1 MSDNPSDQQDAKL
14 TSSMPP
20 TVWKPEF
27 PDGGSR
33 AWSVAAGAAGLMF
46 CAFGYV
52 NSFGVYQE
60 YYLLNQLST
69 RPPDDISWIGSLQ
82 VFFLF
87 SGTLIGG
94 PLFDRYGSVVLW
106 PSALLF
112 VFSVMMT
119 SLCKEYYQ
127 FLLAQ
132 GILEGITSGMIMAPG
147 LAAVSHYFFHNRGA
161 ALGLAV
167 GGSSLGGV
175 IFPIALTKMLNQ
187 PSLGFGWSVRI
198 CAFLMLGILLPSCVA
213 VRPRLPPRKKAIV
226 LWSAFRSPL
235 FLSTVL
241 SNFFLVMGLFIPMF
255 YLPTYAKHAHGMPQ
269 QLSLYLVAMLNGG
282 SFFGR
287 IILGMAADRVLG
299 RLNVL
304 GISSLATG
312 IMCFCWPRAQ
322 SVGAII
328 VFSTIYGFTSG
339 AVVSMLSAC
348 FAQIPKD
355 PGDIGTYIGMGMFC
369 VAFGAL
375 IGTPISGV
383 LVSRSGGFETAS
395 IFSGVMTTVGSFMVL
410 FVKVLSGKG
419 MWSKY

>member
-1 MSDNPSDQQDAKL
+1 MSNNPSGQQDANL
-14 TSSMPP
+14 TSSVAPAAR
-20 TVWKPEF
+20 KPDF
-27 PDGGSR
+27 PDGGLR
-33 AWSVAAGAAGLMF
+33 AWSVVAGAAGLMF

-60 YYLLNQLST
+60 YYQTHQLST
-69 RPPDDISWIGSLQ
+69 RPPNDISWLGSLQ

-94 PLFDRYGSVVLW
+94 PLFDQYGSVVLW

-112 VFSVMMT
+112 IFSAMMT
-119 SLCKEYYQ
+119 SLCKDYYQ

-161 ALGLAV
+161 ALGIAV
-167 GGSSLGGV
+167 AGSSLGGV
-175 IFPIALTKMLNQ
+175 IFPIALTKMLNN
-187 PSLGFGWSVRI
+187 PKLGFGWSVRI
-198 CAFLMLGILLPSCVA
+198 CAFMMLGILLPSCAV

-226 LWSAFRSPL
+226 LWSGFRNPL
-235 FLSTVL
+235 FVSTVL
-241 SNFFLVMGLFIPMF
+241 SNLFLVMGLFIPMF
-255 YLPTYAKHAHGMPQ
+255 YLPTYAERAHGMSQ
-269 QLSLYLVAMLNGG
+269 QLSLYLVATLNGG

-287 IILGMAADRVLG
+287 IILGMAADRLLG

-304 GISSLATG
+304 GISGLATG
-312 IMCFCWPRAQ
+312 IMCFCWTRAH
-322 SVGAII
+322 SVGAIV
-328 VFSTIYGFTSG
+328 VFSVIYGFTSG

-355 PGDIGTYIGMGMFC
+355 PRDIGTYIGMGMFC
-369 VAFGAL
+369 AAFGAL

-383 LVSRSGGFETAS
+383 LVSQSGGFETAS
-395 IFSGVMTTVGSFMVL
+395 TFSGVVTIVGSFMVL
-410 FVKVLSGKG
+410 VVKLLSGKG
-419 MWSKY
+419 VWSIY